1 MTQTQLQLHKTTFW
15 DKELVVTVAASSV
28 WPVSTNRPKVH
39 KEKSAGVQA
48 QKYTQN
54 ASRYFRICSHFQTE
68 KRAPLISLLLVVQNQ
83 KLFFSQTKKI

>member
-1 MTQTQLQLHKTTFW
+1 MTQMQLQLDKTTFW

-54 ASRYFRICSHFQTE
+54 ASRYFRIYRKLLQF
-68 KRAPLISLLLVVQNQ
+68 LIPRL
-83 KLFFSQTKKI
+83 